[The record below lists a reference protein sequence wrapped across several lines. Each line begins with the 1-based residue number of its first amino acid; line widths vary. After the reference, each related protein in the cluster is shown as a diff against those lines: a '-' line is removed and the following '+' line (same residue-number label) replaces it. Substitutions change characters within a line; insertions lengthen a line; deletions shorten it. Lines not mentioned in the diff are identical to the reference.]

1 MPPLSRGKITAMPE
15 DDEYLVSDEA
25 EAEAAEADEADDDG
39 GESFLDKLRGSGV
52 GTEDENVVGN
62 VGPTDIPPG
71 MDGDALRL
79 ESTDEP
85 VDHLEV

>member
-1 MPPLSRGKITAMPE
+1 MPD
-15 DDEYLVSDEA
+15 DDEYLGDA
-25 EAEAAEADEADDDG
+25 GAAPADADEEVDEGREA
-39 GESFLDKLRGSGV
+39 SFLDKLRGSGV

-71 MDGDALRL
+71 MDGDAIRL
-79 ESTDEP
+79 ETSDEP

>member
-1 MPPLSRGKITAMPE
+1 MPE
-15 DDEYLVSDEA
+15 DEDDLASDEA
-25 EAEAAEADEADDDG
+25 GEEVEPEEG
-39 GESFLDKLRGSGV
+39 GFLDKLRGSGV

>member
-1 MPPLSRGKITAMPE
+1 MPE
-15 DDEYLVSDEA
+15 DDENLMTDEA
-25 EAEAAEADEADDDG
+25 FEAEAAEGAEGAEVDDG
-39 GESFLDKLRGSGV
+39 EESFLDKLRGSGV

>member
-1 MPPLSRGKITAMPE
+1 MPD
-15 DDEYLVSDEA
+15 DDENLVSDEPF
-25 EAEAAEADEADDDG
+25 EVEEVEEVDDREEG
-39 GESFLDKLRGSGV
+39 FLDKLRGSGV
-52 GTEDENVVGN
+52 GTEDENLVGN